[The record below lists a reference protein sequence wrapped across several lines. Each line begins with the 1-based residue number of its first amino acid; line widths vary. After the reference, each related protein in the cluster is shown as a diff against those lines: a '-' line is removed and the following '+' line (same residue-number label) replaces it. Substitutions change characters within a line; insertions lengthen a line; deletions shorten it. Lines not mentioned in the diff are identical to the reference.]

1 MKRNNTPLILI
12 EKGSNKYL
20 FEEIDEYELTG
31 RCVEIIKSNM
41 KGSGKKK
48 GTAHS
53 IFTKFLRFM
62 GVRQSK
68 VVSFSKDDVGVAF
81 ACDTNIK
88 LGK

>member
-1 MKRNNTPLILI
+1 MCRNNQ
-12 EKGSNKYL
+12 
-20 FEEIDEYELTG
+20 
-31 RCVEIIKSNM
+31 IKSNT
-41 KGSGKKK
+41 KGSVLKQERGSS
-48 GTAHS
+48 AHS